1 MKAGTLRHKATFY
14 TVSDSPGQDA
24 YGDAVLTRT
33 PFASGVPVSLT
44 PMQGREWFF
53 AKQSQSE
60 NMVTLRLRYMAG
72 ITSRMLVEVN
82 GVTYEIE
89 SVVNVSERN
98 RELELRVSVKNG

>member
-60 NMVTLRLRYMAG
+60 NMVTIRMRYMSG
-72 ITSRMLVEVN
+72 IHSRMLVDIDN
-82 GVTYEIE
+82 LTYSIH

-98 RELELRVSVKNG
+98 RELEIRASVKHD

>member
-1 MKAGTLRHKATFY
+1 MKAGTLRHTATFY
-14 TVSDSPGQDA
+14 TVSDSPAQDS
-24 YGDAVLTRT
+24 YGDAVEARSV
-33 PFASGVPVSLT
+33 FASNVPVAVQ
-44 PMQGREWFF
+44 PMQGREWYF